1 MLRMV
6 DHVMDLHLEAHL
18 VVHTSPVP
26 VPAIV
31 TIVLAAVKSPADPLG
46 DGIASVATEDG
57 GLVVVPLED
66 ALTPIVRAALD
77 LVAATVVVKR
87 VAVTVVDISCLNE
100 KN

>member
-66 ALTPIVRAALD
+66 ALTPIVRDAQDVVAQNAAAD
-77 LVAATVVVKR
+77 M
-87 VAVTVVDISCLNE
+87 VAVTVVDISCL
-100 KN
+100 KGKS